1 MNGCLLIGDVHL
13 CDKPPSGCLETYLTE
28 QWAVLTEA
36 LEIAA
41 TGNLLPVF
49 AGDIFHR
56 KTPSRNSHALNEK
69 LIGICKDSPLQ
80 PRVVA
85 GNHDM
90 LHDRL
95 DSISGQPLGVV
106 LASGAMKALQGQ
118 DSEYDFLWG
127 VPWGSFPPPHVTS
140 KELVVAH
147 AEIYPPGTVPPWG
160 GTDSMSWAEAQLW
173 GYCYYGHIHDY
184 HGIYRAGLVG
194 DVTFANMGALTRG
207 ALTESERTRVPAVC
221 KWDSVNGFV
230 RIELESPLPAE
241 EILRI
246 VESEEVKKQRA
257 DAEDFL
263 SQLNVSAHSSLAE
276 AIEEIRKLPDVEE
289 HVRALALDLIDK
301 VSV

>member
-1 MNGCLLIGDVHL
+1 MNGILCIGDVHL
-13 CDKPPSGCLETYLTE
+13 CDKPPSGATEAYLTE

-69 LIGICKDSPLQ
+69 LIRICKDSPLQ
-80 PRVVA
+80 PRVVP

-90 LHDRL
+90 LHDRF
-95 DSISGQPLGVV
+95 DSLSSQPLGVV
-106 LASGAMKALQGQ
+106 VASGAMKVLQGM
-118 DSEYDFLWG
+118 DADNHHLWG
-127 VPWGSFPPPHVTS
+127 VAWGQRPPVFPVGDS
-140 KELVVAH
+140 LVVAH
-147 AEIYPPGTVPPWG
+147 AEIYPDGKVPPWG
-160 GTDSMSWAEAQLW
+160 GDPASAWAHAIGK

-184 HGIYRAGLVG
+184 HGIYKSG
-194 DVTFANMGALTRG
+194 DMIFANMGALTRG

-221 KWDSVNGFV
+221 KWDPVNGFV

-241 EILRI
+241 EVLRI

-263 SQLNVSAHSSLAE
+263 SQLNVSAHTSLEE
-276 AIEEIRKLPDVEE
+276 AIDEIMKLEDVEE
-289 HVRALALDLIDK
+289 YVRALALDLIEK
-301 VSV
+301 MSV